1 MERLWELGERVVLA
15 VARWLVC
22 PDRRLE
28 QVPDLPSEE
37 QIKDGLA
44 VDDTNKV
51 RETLD
56 FCKWLFEREE
66 ERTRT
71 LESKAVTLTGFTG
84 LTTAFVSGFAALLL
98 DAEKIPCRPAMAVFV
113 LLYVLVVSSFARAIL
128 CALRVVR
135 VGDPYSF
142 AHPNPWDI
150 SKLKTD
156 EADRVRMER
165 ARDFFISYTK
175 NHAIN
180 DDKAGYLISAQRG
193 FAMATLFLFIMAVV
207 FACYVLLTA
216 LIGR

>member
-15 VARWLVC
+15 AARWLIC
-22 PDRRLE
+22 PDRRVE
-28 QVPDLPSEE
+28 QVPDLPSPE

-44 VDDTNKV
+44 VDDTKKV

-98 DAEKIPCRPAMAVFV
+98 DAEKIPCKPAMAAFV
-113 LLYVLVVSSFARAIL
+113 LLYVLVVMSFTRTIL

-135 VGDPYSF
+135 VGDPYFLHILTRGTYPSSRQMRPI
-142 AHPNPWDI
+142 ASVWNGQGI
-150 SKLKTD
+150 S
-156 EADRVRMER
+156 
-165 ARDFFISYTK
+165 S
-175 NHAIN
+175 
-180 DDKAGYLISAQRG
+180 
-193 FAMATLFLFIMAVV
+193 
-207 FACYVLLTA
+207 LLTP
-216 LIGR
+216 RTTP